1 MDGGLYER
9 DFFTWTREQA
19 AALRRLAEAR
29 PNLDEALD
37 LPHLIEEVE
46 DLGNEQVHAV
56 ASNLRQMMR
65 HLMFIACQPGDQAVP
80 HWRGEV
86 IAFQANAADRFLPSM
101 RQHLGPRLEKEWR
114 AARRSVEAK
123 LGEMPPG
130 LPEHCPYRLEE
141 LLDTEATA
149 EGLAA
154 RLRPPPAGEA

>member
-9 DFFTWTREQA
+9 DFFTWTRRQA
-19 AALRRLAEAR
+19 EALRRLAGRRE
-29 PNLDEALD
+29 NLDADLD
-37 LPHLIEEVE
+37 LAHLIEEVE
-46 DLGNEQVHAV
+46 DLGSEQVHAV
-56 ASNLRQMMR
+56 MGNLGQMLR
-65 HLMFIACQPGDQAVP
+65 HLLLLAVSPGDSAVG

-86 IAFQANAADRFLPSM
+86 VAFRGNAAERFLPSM

-130 LPEHCPYRLEE
+130 QPEHSPNPREE